1 MVPSDQRVSESD
13 ALRERLSNWIGAC
26 FPNRPPTWTE
36 VGIVT
41 VCVLVYVPQLIFSA
55 AVSWT
60 MVAVGIVTTIGLIVG
75 GSHSTAGR
83 KFGSWFKSISGGSR
97 ITLILVFVIAIG
109 TISILTPL
117 SYVQFGN
124 LGTGGIVAIFFY
136 TIAHVLWAGKISEW
150 QSK

>member
-1 MVPSDQRVSESD
+1 MVPSDQHLGELNALSEK
-13 ALRERLSNWIGAC
+13 LSNWIGMC

-41 VCVLVYVPQLIFSA
+41 LCVIVYVPQLIFSE

-60 MVAVGIVTTIGLIVG
+60 MVAIGILTTIGLIVG
-75 GSHSTAGR
+75 GYHSTTGR

-97 ITLILVFVIAIG
+97 ITLILLFVIATG
-109 TISILTPL
+109 TIGILTPL

-124 LGTGGIVAIFFY
+124 IGTGGILAIFFY
-136 TIAHVLWAGKISEW
+136 TIAHVLWTGEISGW
-150 QSK
+150 QSN